1 MGNLRCKPGD
11 LAVVIQATFKTN
23 LGRIVRVIRPSCG
36 EGDLTYPAHMNTW
49 LVESVEP
56 LTWYRGKKR
65 FRRKSGPVP
74 DAQLQPI
81 KGIGPKA
88 KTHEEHLIEES
99 VT

>member
-1 MGNLRCKPGD
+1 MSNLRCKPGD

-81 KGIGPKA
+81 RGDALKSKLEKLSLPKKIA
-88 KTHEEHLIEES
+88 A
-99 VT
+99 

>member
-1 MGNLRCKPGD
+1 MSNLRCKPGD
-11 LAVVIQATFKTN
+11 LAVVIHAAFKTN

-36 EGDLTYPAHMNTW
+36 EGDLTYPAHLNTW
-49 LVESVEP
+49 LVESAAP

-81 KGIGPKA
+81 KGIGSEAKA
-88 KTHEEHLIEES
+88 HQHHLIEES
-99 VT
+99 AT